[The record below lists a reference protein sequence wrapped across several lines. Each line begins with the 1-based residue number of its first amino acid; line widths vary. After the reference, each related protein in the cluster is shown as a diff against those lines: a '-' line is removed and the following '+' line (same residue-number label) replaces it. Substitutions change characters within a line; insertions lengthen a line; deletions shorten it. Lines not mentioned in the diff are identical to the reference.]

1 MQFTSAMLAD
11 AAQIQAGKLF
21 VMGGGFDTI
30 RARAFPATHRSL
42 VVVMVAEIS
51 PEERQRDLTITVD
64 LIDEDGREMGVRAQ
78 GRLRVNVPGDALP
91 PGASNAVPLVSPFF
105 NITFPEPKGYS
116 FVIKHESRELSRVR
130 FRVVQVT

>member
-51 PEERQRDLTITVD
+51 PEERRRDLTITVE

-78 GRLRVNVPGDALP
+78 GRLRVNMPNEALP
-91 PGASNAVPLVSPFF
+91 PGASNSVPLVSPFY

-116 FVIKHESRELSRVR
+116 FVVRHEQRELTRVR
-130 FRVVQVT
+130 FRVLQVT